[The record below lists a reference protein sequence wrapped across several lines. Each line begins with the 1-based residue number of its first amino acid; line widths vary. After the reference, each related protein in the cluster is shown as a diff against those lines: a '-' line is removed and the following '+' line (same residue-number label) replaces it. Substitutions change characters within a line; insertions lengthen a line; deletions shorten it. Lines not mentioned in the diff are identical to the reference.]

1 MVKIPE
7 ERLKEITECRGEEM
21 SINELYKFRDEL
33 LISPDYVVG
42 RKDFIFDF
50 EPTEENIHAFAF
62 GILERLKQLEGEE

>member
-1 MVKIPE
+1 
-7 ERLKEITECRGEEM
+7 M